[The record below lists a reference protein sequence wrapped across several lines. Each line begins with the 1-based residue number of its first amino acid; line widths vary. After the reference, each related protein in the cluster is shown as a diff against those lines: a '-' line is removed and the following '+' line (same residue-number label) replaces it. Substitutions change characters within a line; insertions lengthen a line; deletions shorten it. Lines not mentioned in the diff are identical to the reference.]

1 MLVPFSA
8 AGITPDRRSPTRF
21 AVAWSEGADL
31 AIALKYAVVPA
42 LLIWTGVT
50 AATSAVLAT
59 SACSVC
65 SRGSLGD
72 WAGEP
77 SETATSSGPFESA
90 AVEGIQTFN
99 GDGTGTVTG
108 SGLVLQFFALSP
120 PWGVE
125 SPVNFTFSFTY
136 TVNAHSTWTSVGG
149 PVTSTVTGG
158 PRKGQTVTFNGF
170 PLTGRIS
177 INGMTLTAVELTPTV
192 ETITFSNGDVDH
204 RTCQRSWVHIS
215 LQQ

>member
-1 MLVPFSA
+1 MQRALMPSISA
-8 AGITPDRRSPTRF
+8 AVMTWAAS
-21 AVAWSEGADL
+21 
-31 AIALKYAVVPA
+31 AIADSPNVKGDYGFTGTNSCIHAA
-42 LLIWTGVT
+42 GFTGVN
-50 AATSAVLAT
+50 
-59 SACSVC
+59 
-65 SRGSLGD
+65 GGFI
-72 WAGEP
+72 
-77 SETATSSGPFESA
+77 ATSSGPFESA

-136 TVNAHSTWTSVGG
+136 TVNADSTWTSVGG

-177 INGMTLTAVELTPTV
+177 KNGMTLTAAELKPTV
-192 ETITFSNGDVDH
+192 ETMIFSNGDVDQ
-204 RTCQRSWVHIS
+204 RTCQRSWVYIS
-215 LQQ
+215 LQP

>member
-1 MLVPFSA
+1 MLSISA
-8 AGITPDRRSPTRF
+8 AVITWAAS
-21 AVAWSEGADL
+21 AVADSPNVKGDYGFTGTNSCIHA
-31 AIALKYAVVPA
+31 AGF
-42 LLIWTGVT
+42 TGVNGGF
-50 AATSAVLAT
+50 V
-59 SACSVC
+59 
-65 SRGSLGD
+65 
-72 WAGEP
+72 
-77 SETATSSGPFESA
+77 ATSSGAFESA
-90 AVEGIQTFN
+90 AVEGIQSFN

-136 TVNAHSTWTSVGG
+136 TVNADSTWTSVGG

-177 INGMTLTAVELTPTV
+177 KNGMTLTAAELTPTV
-192 ETITFSNGDVDH
+192 ETMIFSNGDVDQ
-204 RTCQRSWVHIS
+204 RTCQRSWVLIS
-215 LQQ
+215 LQGNQNRQGNQNGQGNGQ

>member
-1 MLVPFSA
+1 MQRALMPSISA
-8 AGITPDRRSPTRF
+8 AVMTWAAS
-21 AVAWSEGADL
+21 
-31 AIALKYAVVPA
+31 AIADSPNVKGDYGFTGTNSCIHAA
-42 LLIWTGVT
+42 GFTGVNGGF
-50 AATSAVLAT
+50 V
-59 SACSVC
+59 
-65 SRGSLGD
+65 
-72 WAGEP
+72 
-77 SETATSSGPFESA
+77 ATSSGPFESA

-136 TVNAHSTWTSVGG
+136 TVNADSTWTSVGG

-177 INGMTLTAVELTPTV
+177 KNGMTLTAAELTPTV
-192 ETITFSNGDVDH
+192 ETMIFSNGDVDQ
-204 RTCQRSWVHIS
+204 RTCQRSWVYIS
-215 LQQ
+215 LQP

>member
-1 MLVPFSA
+1 MQRALMLSISA
-8 AGITPDRRSPTRF
+8 AVMTWAAS
-21 AVAWSEGADL
+21 
-31 AIALKYAVVPA
+31 AIADSPNVKGDYGFTGTNSCIHAA
-42 LLIWTGVT
+42 GFTGVNGGF
-50 AATSAVLAT
+50 V
-59 SACSVC
+59 
-65 SRGSLGD
+65 
-72 WAGEP
+72 
-77 SETATSSGPFESA
+77 ATSSGPFESA

-136 TVNAHSTWTSVGG
+136 TVNADSTWTSVGG
-149 PVTSTVTGG
+149 PVASTVTGG

-177 INGMTLTAVELTPTV
+177 KNGMTLTAAELTPTV
-192 ETITFSNGDVDH
+192 ETMIFSNGDVDQ
-204 RTCQRSWVHIS
+204 RTCQRSWVYIS
-215 LQQ
+215 LQP